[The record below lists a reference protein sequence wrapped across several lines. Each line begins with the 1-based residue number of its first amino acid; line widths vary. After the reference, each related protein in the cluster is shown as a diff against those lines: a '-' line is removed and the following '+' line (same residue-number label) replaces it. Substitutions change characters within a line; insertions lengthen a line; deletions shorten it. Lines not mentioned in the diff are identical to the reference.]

1 MPSMSRAGSNST
13 VTLLPRRLLE
23 IAAVLAPIL
32 GAGMA
37 EAETIQVIVD
47 KMMFSPADIKA
58 KAGDTIEWV
67 NNDILAHTATV
78 KGGFD
83 VMLPPKKSASLVV
96 EKAGTFDYYCRF
108 HPNMK
113 GRIAVSVR

>member
-1 MPSMSRAGSNST
+1 MT
-13 VTLLPRRLLE
+13 QLPRRLLK
-23 IAAVLAPIL
+23 ITAVLAPIL

-37 EAETIQVIVD
+37 QAETIQVTID
-47 KMMFSPADIKA
+47 KMVFSPADIEA

-83 VMLPPKKSASLVV
+83 VMLPPKKSASLVM
-96 EKAGTFDYYCRF
+96 EKAGTIDYYCRF

-113 GRIAVSVR
+113 GRITVSAP